1 MHDTHVVHVTD
12 NIPDAVYIGRA
23 NGRARLAASPFA
35 NPFPLAMGDR
45 DTVLLRYRD
54 YLRSSQRGVPVIRRL
69 PELRGKPLACWCR
82 HEAEKRTAR
91 NACHGDVPIELLN
104 RYTDDELRNWEISA

>member
-54 YLRSSQRGVPVIRRL
+54 YLRSSSVACQSFAGFPSCGASRWPAGADTRL
-69 PELRGKPLACWCR
+69 RS
-82 HEAEKRTAR
+82 AR
-91 NACHGDVPIELLN
+91 PAMP
-104 RYTDDELRNWEISA
+104 AMAM